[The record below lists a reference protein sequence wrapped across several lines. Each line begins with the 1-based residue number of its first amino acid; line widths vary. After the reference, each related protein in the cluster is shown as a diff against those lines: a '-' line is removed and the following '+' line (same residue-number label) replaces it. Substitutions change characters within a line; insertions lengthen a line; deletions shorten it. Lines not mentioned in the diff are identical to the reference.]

1 MRMGGFRQG
10 GPKRPE
16 RKEKDHKELEKRP
29 GPLLHFE
36 EDMGIE
42 TRPLAR
48 PVRLIDDTE
57 EPPPDQKEMAM
68 RSIRLRQL
76 VDIVMELDWST
87 DQMDV
92 RSSIIHEIDEKGRLL
107 LGQTSPPIL
116 HSQIGKTVELTF
128 LNYYPGKRGGRWMRV
143 GYSTPI
149 REIIDDYELGDDFR
163 ETVVA
168 FDPPKKLNPSSARIA
183 QRVEPTPDMDLSLR
197 LWPDGQ
203 QLTLLDISPGGLR
216 FSHPEW
222 MEFAPGTRLDVALCT
237 TVATI
242 PLRGK
247 VLRNEALTEKVS
259 ATVIQFNNMDKHTAR
274 LVRQLVNEMA
284 RHHRALLSGI
294 N

>member
-1 MRMGGFRQG
+1 MRMGGFSQG

-16 RKEKDHKELEKRP
+16 RKEKDREESQVEP

-36 EDMGIE
+36 QDMGIE

-48 PVRLIDDTE
+48 SVRLIDDSE
-57 EPPPDQKEMAM
+57 EAPPSQNEMVM

-87 DQMDV
+87 DEMDV

-107 LGQTSPPIL
+107 LGQTSPPVL
-116 HSQIGKTVELTF
+116 HSQIGKTIELTF
-128 LNYYPGKRGGRWMRV
+128 LNYYPGKRGGRWLRV
-143 GYSTPI
+143 GYSTPVLDI
-149 REIIDDYELGDDFR
+149 FEDYQLGEDFK
-163 ETVVA
+163 ENVLV
-168 FDPPKKLNPSSARIA
+168 FNPPKKLSSSSARIA

-203 QLTLLDISPGGLR
+203 QLTLLDVSPGGLR

-222 MEFAPGTRLDVALCT
+222 MEFAPGTRVDVAMCT
-237 TVATI
+237 TTATI

-247 VLRNEALTEKVS
+247 VLRNEALTDKVT
-259 ATVIQFNNMDKHTAR
+259 ATVLQFRNMEKKTSR
-274 LVRQLVNEMA
+274 LIRQLVNEMA